1 MEKQYKILDKRIVF
15 DGFFQMEKYRLQH
28 TLFNGGWTQP
38 ISRELFERGHAVA
51 VLLYDP
57 VIDAVVMVEQFRIG
71 ALDHAQGPWLLEIVA
86 GMVEE
91 GEQEEAV
98 ARRESVEEAGCEI
111 GRIEQIA
118 RYWVS
123 PGGTSETMTLYC
135 GEVDASKA
143 GGVHGLDHEDED
155 ILVHVVPY
163 SELEAQWQRGEI
175 NSATPL
181 LGVQWLAINRLRLRS
196 EWANL

>member
-1 MEKQYKILDKRIVF
+1 MEKQYKILNKQIVF

-28 TLFNGGWTQP
+28 TLFEGGWTKP

-57 VIDAVVMVEQFRIG
+57 KMDAVVMVEQFRIG
-71 ALDHAQGPWLLEIVA
+71 ALDHPQGAWLLEVVA

-91 GEQEEAV
+91 GEQDEEV

-111 GRIEQIA
+111 GRIEHIA

-135 GEVDASKA
+135 GEVDASRA
-143 GGVHGLDHEDED
+143 GGIHGLDHEDED

-163 SELEAQWQRGEI
+163 VDLEALWQRGEI

-181 LGVQWLAINRLRLRS
+181 LGVQWLVMNRDRLRR
-196 EWANL
+196 EWGNL